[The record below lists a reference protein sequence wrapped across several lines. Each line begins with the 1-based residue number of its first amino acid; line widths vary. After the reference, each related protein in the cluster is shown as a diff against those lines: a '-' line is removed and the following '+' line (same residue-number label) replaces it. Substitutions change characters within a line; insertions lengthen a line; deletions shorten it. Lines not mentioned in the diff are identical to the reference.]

1 MRRVAVVQPVE
12 HMTVGQWRRH
22 LEKAET
28 VAVLS
33 LEHEHLL
40 GALVTQL
47 GDRSLI
53 AATRPIGESLKVVVE
68 ELVVESV
75 SRDDVVQLVEPY
87 AFSAEL
93 GHAVLDFLDEDS
105 HIELLSILARA
116 ARPVG
121 FQIPADDS

>member
-12 HMTVGQWRRH
+12 QMTVGQWRRH
-22 LEKAET
+22 FEKAEI

-53 AATRPIGESLKVVVE
+53 AATRPIGEALKVVVE

-105 HIELLSILARA
+105 HIDLLPILARA